1 MKLFKLDPE
10 NEDVQKMYQLFD
22 SLWTTKF
29 AWWPQRVSMS
39 QLVWLERYQVRVVRG
54 EHESNWR
61 RYVVW
66 RRELGDSGEGY
77 PEKIEEFLGEW

>member
-10 NEDVQKMYQLFD
+10 NEEVQKLYQLFD

-39 QLVWLERYQVRVVRG
+39 QLVWFERYQVRVVRG
-54 EHESNWR
+54 VRWK
-61 RYVVW
+61 
-66 RRELGDSGEGY
+66 RELGDSGEGY